1 MIIIPAQL
9 KRYSTGDDRCLKV
22 TFETNELT
30 PNESAQIH
38 EALQKFGYLAFKQ
51 ENFTRDEQDAIEG
64 LETHIENTGKT
75 PSQRL
80 RNVLLV
86 WYKHD
91 AQGFSTFNL
100 FYEHHMEKIINHFK
114 TKLP

>member
-1 MIIIPAQL
+1 MILIPATVESFNP
-9 KRYSTGDDRCLKV
+9 RADRSYKLV
-22 TFETNELT
+22 FSTNELT
-30 PNESAQIH
+30 PFELAQLG
-38 EALQKFGYLAFKQ
+38 EAFQKFGYLAFKQ